1 MANNAEKPDFSY
13 KPIPLTKTLH
23 AKAYEAIQPSQ
34 PHLSQSGRTVLV
46 TAGTAGI
53 GYSIAKSFGLAKA
66 DKVIITSRTQ
76 EKVDEAVHNLQNEVG
91 TSITK
96 FEGMVCEMSD
106 PKSIDLMFDKLNADD
121 VHVDVLVLN
130 HALVVAGKL
139 LDQGWEKTW
148 DQFMVNTRSIHHLY
162 DRLQDQKPQSPKK
175 HYIINISSGA
185 IHITDDLID
194 LYSYSLTKA
203 AGTLLLQKLAEE
215 MSPADTQIISFH
227 PGAVL
232 TDQVREKGLTE
243 TSMNWDDV
251 NLPGAFAV
259 WCASEEA
266 TFLHGRFVWTAWDVD
281 ELKSG
286 PVRER
291 LDSDGKFL
299 RIGVHGL

>member
-1 MANNAEKPDFSY
+1 MTNNAEQPAFVY
-13 KPIPLTKTLH
+13 KPIPLTKRLH

-34 PHLSQSGRTVLV
+34 PNLSQSGRTILV
-46 TAGTAGI
+46 TAGSAGI

-66 DKVIITSRTQ
+66 DRVIITGRTQ
-76 EKVDEAVHNLQNEVG
+76 EKVDEALHNLQKEVDI
-91 TSITK
+91 SITR
-96 FEGMVCEMSD
+96 FEGMICEMSD
-106 PKSIDLMFDKLNADD
+106 SDTIDVMFDKLNADD

-130 HALVVAGKL
+130 HALNIAGKIS
-139 LDQGWEKTW
+139 DQGWEKTW
-148 DQFMVNTRSIHHLY
+148 DQFI
-162 DRLQDQKPQSPKK
+162 PQSPKK
-175 HYIINISSGA
+175 HYVVNISSAA
-185 IHITDDLID
+185 IHMPDSPID

-215 MSPADTQIISFH
+215 RNPADTQIISFH
-227 PGAVL
+227 PGAVC

-286 PVRER
+286 PVRET
-291 LDSDGKFL
+291 LDSDGNFL